1 MVEFQQYTPVDAE
14 AEAWGVIAGGGMPKF
29 DRFALASPVVPGQYD
44 DLPVGTFY
52 EGDVLENAKSSQA
65 IDYDT
70 KEPKFYKNGGPIL
83 EVHIILGVPPENEED
98 DGRRILRLG
107 QHGKAALQ
115 EEMKRLGIKSFGVGT
130 HLKMTFSGYKPNPS
144 GRASKLYTIELTN
157 VQPFVKQAVAQ
168 QQAGVEAAL
177 AAGYTE
183 VAPGTTATVQQFPPA
198 TPAAVPQQVAVVPP
212 AQVAAATQSV
222 PVQQDV
228 PGPIAAVQSAVEQ
241 PGLEQV
247 QMVRQLVGV
256 GLPRQ
261 NALEAVRDKFGGD
274 AAWRDL
280 LDLLEQNA
288 PI

>member
-14 AEAWGVIAGGGMPKF
+14 QEAWGVIAGGGMPKF

-52 EGDVLENAKSSQA
+52 EGDVLENAKSAQA
-65 IDYDT
+65 FDYET

-83 EVHIILGVPPENEED
+83 EVHIVLGVTPENEED

-115 EEMKRLGIKSFGVGT
+115 EEMKRLGVKSFGVGT

-177 AAGYTE
+177 NAGYTE
-183 VAPGTTATVQQFPPA
+183 VGATPPAAQQFPPA
-198 TPAAVPQQVAVVPP
+198 VPAAQPQQVAVVPP
-212 AQVAAATQSV
+212 AQQSV
-222 PVQQDV
+222 PVQQDAPAPV
-228 PGPIAAVQSAVEQ
+228 AAVQSTEQ

-247 QMVRQLVGV
+247 QMVRQLVAV

-261 NALEAVRDKFGGD
+261 NALEAVREKVGGD

-280 LDLLEQNA
+280 LDMLEANA